1 MHAFQNLDITEVGR
15 SEKTGVLE
23 DRAGML
29 GKWRRTKPFQKCNE
43 SLAEGTKCTIP

>member
-1 MHAFQNLDITEVGR
+1 MYAFPNLDVTEVGR

-29 GKWRRTKPFQKCNE
+29 GK
-43 SLAEGTKCTIP
+43 